1 MASLPEHEERQLQ
14 LGVAVV
20 ALQLRVADGV
30 AGLLVGVALDAV
42 SCRSAVEEVVG
53 LPIPVDGFRFF
64 EHRFR
69 NDRPIDIELRLRRDR
84 RNVS

>member
-20 ALQLRVADGV
+20 ALQLRVTDSV
-30 AGLLVGVALDAV
+30 AGLLVGIALDAV
-42 SCRSAVEEVVG
+42 SCRSAVEEVVR

-64 EHRFR
+64 ELRFR
-69 NDRPIDIELRLRRDR
+69 NNRPIDIELRLRSDR